1 MEELMS
7 SPYLL
12 DLPGEVKMKPD
23 EFVWQ
28 PAYGKWKYLYNVA
41 NYAAVDFYRIHGLE
55 PVTQA
60 FELGVKRP
68 LEWDSKNE
76 KEYQAA
82 VKTDRM
88 NFEAM
93 KAAGVNKKVITD
105 AKGESLLMQCR
116 HCIRY
121 SLGYCV
127 KRGGKKP
134 QWKEPLYLE
143 LGDGRRFR
151 LEFNCAECQMQVY
164 SI

>member
-1 MEELMS
+1 M
-7 SPYLL
+7 
-12 DLPGEVKMKPD
+12 
-23 EFVWQ
+23 
-28 PAYGKWKYLYNVA
+28 
-41 NYAAVDFYRIHGLE
+41 
-55 PVTQA
+55 TQA

-76 KEYQAA
+76 EEYQAA

-93 KAAGVNKKVITD
+93 KAAGVNKKVVTD